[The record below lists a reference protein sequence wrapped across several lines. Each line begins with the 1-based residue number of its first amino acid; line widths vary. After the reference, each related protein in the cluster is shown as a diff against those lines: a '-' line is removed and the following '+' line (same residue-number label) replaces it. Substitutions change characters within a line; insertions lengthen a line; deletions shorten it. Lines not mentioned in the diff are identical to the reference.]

1 MERLERSFQAQS
13 EAHSIE
19 EAFQRELFNTPYISI
34 PTPHQRLP
42 KDFQTCHLWG
52 NGWKFAHVGI
62 LVWHQNGVMA
72 SLFNFTEKNKKSIFQ
87 KVIEEYLLQ
96 TIAVQS
102 CPFKALWHLTGEKP
116 VTEHRLAWMVKFLP
130 SNPHQER
137 CVKRVPNKCFLERGE
152 LPDCSR
158 RHHVLQYLSDFQ
170 SAKTWKNF
178 ECSFSWRLLCY
189 FLPLYPTHVYLHKKM
204 KILRVSL

>member
-1 MERLERSFQAQS
+1 MKICPCW
-13 EAHSIE
+13 HSG
-19 EAFQRELFNTPYISI
+19 LTPEW
-34 PTPHQRLP
+34 
-42 KDFQTCHLWG
+42 CHG
-52 NGWKFAHVGI
+52 FFVQFHWK
-62 LVWHQNGVMA
+62 
-72 SLFNFTEKNKKSIFQ
+72 KKKSIFQ

-102 CPFKALWHLTGEKP
+102 CPFKARWHLTGEKP

-152 LPDCSR
+152 PPDCSR
-158 RHHVLQYLSDFQ
+158 HHHVFQYRSHFQ
-170 SAKTWKNF
+170 SAKTWNNS

-204 KILRVSL
+204 KILWVSL